1 MGKIVP
7 SDWVVNP
14 DNKLVIPSSSTN
26 KLGEISRTYKSKF
39 VSVRSDGCVKF
50 SAGLCKLLS
59 RNYNQNEPHRDR
71 IASIP
76 VDKKSDKIY
85 ILMDSKYYGEE
96 DNRKRVRLN
105 HEIDHRGIQRTGRY
119 GEIYLPTYL
128 FGIFLPF
135 PTDDITSVKLV
146 EGTGLT
152 IDDKYEY
159 QFADDD
165 GKVLNTHQMTALMLD
180 AAVCDFD
187 NPKSK
192 IVRRTTDPKLQWK
205 KRKWGDKGLEHF
217 MVDES
222 EE

>member
-1 MGKIVP
+1 
-7 SDWVVNP
+7 
-14 DNKLVIPSSSTN
+14 
-26 KLGEISRTYKSKF
+26 
-39 VSVRSDGCVKF
+39 
-50 SAGLCKLLS
+50 
-59 RNYNQNEPHRDR
+59 
-71 IASIP
+71 
-76 VDKKSDKIY
+76 
-85 ILMDSKYYGEE
+85 MDSKYYGERMDIISDDIQE